1 MMTLYEHNDGFS
13 PNARDVVNAIR
24 FLHTTNYKRNPIK
37 LHLLDS
43 LFFVFE
49 ENRVAFDIK
58 I

>member
-1 MMTLYEHNDGFS
+1 MTLYEHNDGFS